1 MPNAPVIR
9 PITTRSAGGFVL
21 LLSGGLL
28 LTKLFHKTSRGSG
41 KYCTL
46 TLPMRETLAI
56 DAQRF
61 VARRRFGIIKTEA
74 LDETPVSRAARIRY
88 NEIEEWPLLGATAS

>member
-1 MPNAPVIR
+1 V
-9 PITTRSAGGFVL
+9 
-21 LLSGGLL
+21 
-28 LTKLFHKTSRGSG
+28 
-41 KYCTL
+41 
-46 TLPMRETLAI
+46 RETLAI

-61 VARRRFGIIKTEA
+61 VTRRRFGIIKTEA